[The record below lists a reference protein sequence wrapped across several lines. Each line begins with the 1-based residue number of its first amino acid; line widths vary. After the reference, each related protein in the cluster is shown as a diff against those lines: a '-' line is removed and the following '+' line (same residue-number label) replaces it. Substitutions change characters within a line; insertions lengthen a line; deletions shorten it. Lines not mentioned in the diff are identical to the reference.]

1 MKTGAL
7 GQTIGE
13 VAHFDVLEN
22 MYTALEYIAREEYGF
37 RKAQFWHVPRE
48 MNRDADTLANKAF
61 DAV

>member
-1 MKTGAL
+1 
-7 GQTIGE
+7 
-13 VAHFDVLEN
+13 